1 MCQICNGDNYN
12 CPVCGEIEK
21 EPLNKRDNSPL
32 PYLDIKESLE
42 EMCEI
47 LELANKFDRRI
58 KIYKHICTENPKSNH
73 KLNLWNF
80 FRNYL
85 EKKYLCCLNAVM
97 EITYI

>member
-1 MCQICNGDNYN
+1 
-12 CPVCGEIEK
+12 VCGTVETEEVK
-21 EPLNKRDNSPL
+21 PKDCSPL
-32 PYLDIKESLE
+32 PYLDLKESLE

-58 KIYKHICTENPKSNH
+58 KIYKQLCTENPKLNH

-85 EKKYLCCLNAVM
+85 EKKYLYCFNAVR